1 MMAAVPLRPSL
12 VAVTVTE
19 PAATPVTTP
28 LLLAVAQAVLELV
41 HVTVRPVR
49 MLPPA
54 SFTVAA
60 NCSVCP
66 TSTLPEAGLTVT
78 EATGTFVTAIAVVPL
93 CPSLV
98 AVIVAVPAARA
109 VARPADV
116 TLAISE
122 LELDHVIARPAKIV
136 PLLSLATAV
145 SWIVPPTCRLAAAGL
160 TATEATGR
168 RTTLTT
174 AVSAVPLAWPVAIT
188 PNFPVVDP
196 A

>member
-78 EATGTFVTAIAVVPL
+78 EATGTSVTLIDAAPL
-93 CPSLV
+93 FPSLV
-98 AVIVAVPAARA
+98 AVIVAVPAATA
-109 VARPADV
+109 VARPAAV
-116 TLAISE
+116 AVAATE
-122 LELDHVIARPAKIV
+122 LELDHVLARPARI
-136 PLLSLATAV
+136 
-145 SWIVPPTCRLAAAGL
+145 
-160 TATEATGR
+160 
-168 RTTLTT
+168 
-174 AVSAVPLAWPVAIT
+174 
-188 PNFPVVDP
+188 
-196 A
+196 